1 MQQLRDNRSRARRAW
16 AEGRQTVPMFTIE
29 PPRPAERD
37 EEPKPLGQEAPEII
51 HDAAKIGG
59 KRLERSLAA
68 TGITAFIGGMS
79 VSFGAVAMV
88 WAAASLSGSM
98 DTASP
103 ARLVGALAFPVGF
116 VILLIGKS
124 ELFTENFFLPVT
136 GVLAGRGSPRQLA
149 YLWGVTLAANLLGAA
164 LFAFLA
170 TRPDVLDAGPAGEL
184 ITLATHKIDYL
195 FWTAF
200 TKAIFAG
207 WLMTLLTWLLIAAQG
222 LGPRLM
228 IIWMVATVIVLG
240 GFNHVVISAS
250 EIYMAM
256 MLGAQISLGDWFS
269 ANFVPALFGN
279 VIGGV
284 VFVTLLHYVQAHTQQ
299 RA

>member
-1 MQQLRDNRSRARRAW
+1 MQQLRDNRRRAQRVW
-16 AEGRQTVPMFTIE
+16 VEGREVPLVALE
-29 PPRPAERD
+29 PPRPAEYD

-51 HDAAKIGG
+51 NDAARIGG
-59 KRLERSLAA
+59 KRLERTLAA
-68 TGITAFIGGMS
+68 TGMTALIGGMS
-79 VSFGAVAMV
+79 VSFGAVAMA
-88 WAAASLSGSM
+88 WAAASMGGSLAE
-98 DTASP
+98 ASP

-136 GVLAGRGSPRQLA
+136 GVLAGRGSPQQLA

-164 LFAFLA
+164 VFAFLA
-170 TRPDVLDAGPAGEL
+170 TRPGVLDAGPASEL
-184 ITLATHKIDYL
+184 ITLAAHKVDYL

-250 EIYMAM
+250 EIFMAM
-256 MLGAQISLGDWFS
+256 MLGAPISLGDWFV
-269 ANFVPALFGN
+269 ANFLPALVGN

-299 RA
+299 QTD